1 MLNSNSKPKAT
12 LASSKMT
19 RPTSSSSACDV
30 IVIDS
35 TDDEEEEE
43 EVLLEEEDE
52 ADYDDA
58 KGKKVATRKL
68 PASTR
73 SSSTSKGK
81 GKAVAATSDEE
92 EEEGEE
98 EQEEDE
104 MEIDELDEEGDSLLV
119 KAGFR
124 SSSKLDG
131 LLKYIK
137 DTKATTPDVKLV
149 VFS

>member
-1 MLNSNSKPKAT
+1 
-12 LASSKMT
+12 MT

-52 ADYDDA
+52 ADYEA

-81 GKAVAATSDEE
+81 GKVVAATSDDDDEQE
-92 EEEGEE
+92 EE